1 MRTSD
6 SDPQGKSAR
15 LYFMDENPSRDG
27 QRCITLMKISSRRHL
42 QFFQADFE
50 TELLQ
55 AVDAAFCYSLTV
67 AFIKVVST

>member
-27 QRCITLMKISSRRHL
+27 QRGTLCGILSKDFIRLRITRA
-42 QFFQADFE
+42 AD
-50 TELLQ
+50 T
-55 AVDAAFCYSLTV
+55 
-67 AFIKVVST
+67 

>member
-1 MRTSD
+1 
-6 SDPQGKSAR
+6 
-15 LYFMDENPSRDG
+15 
-27 QRCITLMKISSRRHL
+27 MKISSCRHL

-55 AVDAAFCYSLTV
+55 AVDAAFGYSLTV